1 MYCYTFLQVLGE
13 MQRRGVSR
21 DALVSCLL
29 EMGREM
35 PLASVRMLQA
45 RVCLSMLN
53 LDVLQVDWALSVLS
67 RWFYS
72 TTQCSPTA
80 ALV

>member
-1 MYCYTFLQVLGE
+1 MLQSARRCFVCSVLCDSLLLFCDPFESMYCYTFLQVLGE

-21 DALVSCLL
+21 DALVSCLR

-45 RVCLSMLN
+45 RICLCRCL
-53 LDVLQVDWALSVLS
+53 
-67 RWFYS
+67 
-72 TTQCSPTA
+72 T
-80 ALV
+80 